1 MGQARAPSCYAAIIL
16 VWRFGLRPD
25 SNGVWGWHL
34 NVGNCLAFPPIHEK
48 PIVAQNCGFYMSLPV
63 FTCRYLSLPVFTCLY
78 MSLHVF
84 TCLYLCVPLFMCLY
98 LAAPVKCVYLSLP
111 DFSSLCL
118 SLPVFT

>member
-1 MGQARAPSCYAAIIL
+1 MGQARAPL
-16 VWRFGLRPD
+16 VWRFGLRAE
-25 SNGVWGWHL
+25 SNGLSGWHL
-34 NVGNCLAFPPIHEK
+34 NVGNLLAFPSIHDK
-48 PIVAQNCGFYMSLPV
+48 PIVAQNCDIYMSLPV
-63 FTCRYLSLPVFTCLY
+63 FTCRYLSLPVLTCLY

-98 LAAPVKCVYLSLP
+98 LAACSYLSLPVKCVYLSLP